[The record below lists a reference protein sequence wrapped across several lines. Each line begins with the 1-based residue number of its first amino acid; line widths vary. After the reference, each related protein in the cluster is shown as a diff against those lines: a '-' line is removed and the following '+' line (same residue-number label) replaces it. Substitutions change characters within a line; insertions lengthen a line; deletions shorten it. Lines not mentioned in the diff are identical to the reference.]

1 MIVILTIIWLMYM
14 FYRTK
19 KALHML
25 QQNLYDDDFRYI
37 KWIKNNF
44 NKVMLSFHLSQVFL
58 IFFILCYF
66 YIYINTNI
74 LNNYFNS
81 YFSSEEESNIKSRLL
96 YDSLNKIVSL
106 SDINNFIEE
115 KEEVLII
122 NKNENN
128 DIKIDN
134 SKPIVYIYNTHD
146 TEKYSVP
153 FISDYSVTPTVKM
166 VSYIFKEHLNNEG
179 ISVLVENKK
188 IKDYLTKHKLNYY
201 GCYDASRSY
210 IKEASKNND
219 FKILIDLHRD
229 SVKYKQTLYTKDNK
243 KYAKVMFVVTTKH
256 KSYKK
261 NLKFAEYLDNK
272 LNQDYKGL
280 SRGIYKRSDVIFNQD
295 LNDNAILIEL
305 GGVDNQ
311 IEELNNTLEI
321 LSKIIKEYLGETYG

>member
-1 MIVILTIIWLMYM
+1 MLYILNMEKFKSRKINFKVVIFISLLII
-14 FYRTK
+14 F
-19 KALHML
+19 
-25 QQNLYDDDFRYI
+25 
-37 KWIKNNF
+37 
-44 NKVMLSFHLSQVFL
+44 
-58 IFFILCYF
+58 IFSYF
-66 YIYINTNI
+66 YLYRDTDI

-81 YFSSEEESNIKSRLL
+81 YFSSDEKYDLKSRLL
-96 YDSLNKIVSL
+96 YDSLNKMVSL
-106 SDINNFIEE
+106 SSINNYKDEE
-115 KEEVLII
+115 DNVII
-122 NKNENN
+122 IDNIVDNN
-128 DIKIDN
+128 VKFDN

-261 NLKFAEYLDNK
+261 NLKFAEYLDSK

-321 LSKIIKEYLGETYG
+321 LSKIIKEYLGEKYG

>member
-1 MIVILTIIWLMYM
+1 MEKFKSKKINFKVVIFISLLII
-14 FYRTK
+14 F
-19 KALHML
+19 
-25 QQNLYDDDFRYI
+25 
-37 KWIKNNF
+37 
-44 NKVMLSFHLSQVFL
+44 
-58 IFFILCYF
+58 IFSYF
-66 YIYINTNI
+66 YLYRDTDI

-81 YFSSEEESNIKSRLL
+81 YFSSDEKYDLKSRLL
-96 YDSLNKIVSL
+96 YDSLNKMISL
-106 SDINNFIEE
+106 SSINDYKDEE
-115 KEEVLII
+115 DNVII
-122 NKNENN
+122 IDNIVDNN
-128 DIKIDN
+128 VKFDN

-179 ISVLVENKK
+179 ISALVENKK

-210 IKEASKNND
+210 IKQASKNND
-219 FKILIDLHRD
+219 FKMLIDLHRD

-261 NLKFAEYLDNK
+261 NLRFAEYLNSK

-321 LSKIIKEYLGETYG
+321 LSKIIKEYLGEKYG

>member
-1 MIVILTIIWLMYM
+1 MEKFKSRKINFKVVIFI
-14 FYRTK
+14 
-19 KALHML
+19 
-25 QQNLYDDDFRYI
+25 
-37 KWIKNNF
+37 
-44 NKVMLSFHLSQVFL
+44 SFL
-58 IFFILCYF
+58 ILFIIGYF
-66 YIYINTNI
+66 YLYRDTDV

-81 YFSSEEESNIKSRLL
+81 YFSSDEKYDLKSRLL
-96 YDSLNKIVSL
+96 YDSLNKMVSL
-106 SDINNFIEE
+106 SDINNYKDEDD
-115 KEEVLII
+115 VII
-122 NKNENN
+122 IDNIIDNN
-128 DIKIDN
+128 VKFDN

-166 VSYIFKEHLNNEG
+166 ASYIFKEHLNNEG
-179 ISVLVENKK
+179 ISTLVENKK

-210 IKEASKNND
+210 IKQASKNND

-261 NLKFAEYLDNK
+261 NLKFAEYLNSK

-321 LSKIIKEYLGETYG
+321 LSKIIKEYLGEKYG

>member
-1 MIVILTIIWLMYM
+1 MEKFKSKKINFKVVIFISLLII
-14 FYRTK
+14 F
-19 KALHML
+19 
-25 QQNLYDDDFRYI
+25 
-37 KWIKNNF
+37 
-44 NKVMLSFHLSQVFL
+44 
-58 IFFILCYF
+58 IFSYF
-66 YIYINTNI
+66 YLYRDTDI

-81 YFSSEEESNIKSRLL
+81 YFSSDEKYDLKSRLL
-96 YDSLNKIVSL
+96 YDSLNKMVSL
-106 SDINNFIEE
+106 SSINNYKDEE
-115 KEEVLII
+115 DNVII
-122 NKNENN
+122 IDNIVDNN
-128 DIKIDN
+128 VKFDN
-134 SKPIVYIYNTHD
+134 SKPIIYIYNTHD

-210 IKEASKNND
+210 IKQASKNND

-261 NLKFAEYLDNK
+261 NLKFAEYLNSK

>member
-1 MIVILTIIWLMYM
+1 MEKFKSKKINFKVVIFISLLII
-14 FYRTK
+14 F
-19 KALHML
+19 
-25 QQNLYDDDFRYI
+25 
-37 KWIKNNF
+37 
-44 NKVMLSFHLSQVFL
+44 
-58 IFFILCYF
+58 IFSYF
-66 YIYINTNI
+66 YLYRDTDI

-81 YFSSEEESNIKSRLL
+81 YFSSDEKYDLKSRLL
-96 YDSLNKIVSL
+96 YDSLNKMVSL
-106 SDINNFIEE
+106 SSINNYKDEE
-115 KEEVLII
+115 DNVII
-122 NKNENN
+122 IDNIVDNN
-128 DIKIDN
+128 VKFDN

-179 ISVLVENKK
+179 ISTLVENKK

-210 IKEASKNND
+210 IKQASKNND

-261 NLKFAEYLDNK
+261 NLKFAEYLDSK

>member
-1 MIVILTIIWLMYM
+1 MEKFKSKKINFKVVIFISLLII
-14 FYRTK
+14 F
-19 KALHML
+19 
-25 QQNLYDDDFRYI
+25 
-37 KWIKNNF
+37 
-44 NKVMLSFHLSQVFL
+44 
-58 IFFILCYF
+58 IFSYF
-66 YIYINTNI
+66 YLYRDTDI

-81 YFSSEEESNIKSRLL
+81 YFSSDEKYDLKSRLL
-96 YDSLNKIVSL
+96 YDSLNKMVSL
-106 SDINNFIEE
+106 SSINNYKDEE
-115 KEEVLII
+115 DNVII
-122 NKNENN
+122 IDNIVDNN
-128 DIKIDN
+128 VKFDN
-134 SKPIVYIYNTHD
+134 SKPIIYIYNTHD

-210 IKEASKNND
+210 IKQASKNND

-261 NLKFAEYLDNK
+261 NLKFAEYLNSK

-321 LSKIIKEYLGETYG
+321 LSKIIKEYLGEKYG

>member
-1 MIVILTIIWLMYM
+1 MEKFKSKKINFKVVIFISLLII
-14 FYRTK
+14 F
-19 KALHML
+19 
-25 QQNLYDDDFRYI
+25 
-37 KWIKNNF
+37 
-44 NKVMLSFHLSQVFL
+44 
-58 IFFILCYF
+58 IFSYF
-66 YIYINTNI
+66 YLYRDTDI

-81 YFSSEEESNIKSRLL
+81 YFSSDEKYDLKSRLL
-96 YDSLNKIVSL
+96 YDSLNKMVSL
-106 SDINNFIEE
+106 SSINNYKDEE
-115 KEEVLII
+115 DNAII
-122 NKNENN
+122 IDNIVDNN
-128 DIKIDN
+128 IKFDN

-210 IKEASKNND
+210 IKQASKNND

-261 NLKFAEYLDNK
+261 NLKFAEYLNSK

-321 LSKIIKEYLGETYG
+321 LSKIIKEYLGEKYG

>member
-1 MIVILTIIWLMYM
+1 MEKFKSRKINFKVVIFISLLII
-14 FYRTK
+14 F
-19 KALHML
+19 
-25 QQNLYDDDFRYI
+25 
-37 KWIKNNF
+37 
-44 NKVMLSFHLSQVFL
+44 
-58 IFFILCYF
+58 IFSYF
-66 YIYINTNI
+66 YLYRDTDI

-81 YFSSEEESNIKSRLL
+81 YFSSDEKYDLKSRLL
-96 YDSLNKIVSL
+96 YDSLNKMVSL
-106 SDINNFIEE
+106 SSINNYKDEE
-115 KEEVLII
+115 DNVII
-122 NKNENN
+122 IDNIVDNN
-128 DIKIDN
+128 VKFDN

-261 NLKFAEYLDNK
+261 NLKFAEYLNSK

-321 LSKIIKEYLGETYG
+321 LSKIIKEYLGEKYG

>member
-1 MIVILTIIWLMYM
+1 MEK
-14 FYRTK
+14 FKSRK
-19 KALHML
+19 
-25 QQNLYDDDFRYI
+25 
-37 KWIKNNF
+37 F
-44 NKVMLSFHLSQVFL
+44 NKKKIIFISLL
-58 IFFILCYF
+58 IIFIFSYF
-66 YIYINTNI
+66 YLYRDTDI

-81 YFSSEEESNIKSRLL
+81 YFSSDEKYDLKSRLL
-96 YDSLNKIVSL
+96 YDSLNKMVSL
-106 SDINNFIEE
+106 SSINNYKDEE
-115 KEEVLII
+115 DNII
-122 NKNENN
+122 IIDNIVDNN
-128 DIKIDN
+128 VKFDN

-179 ISVLVENKK
+179 ISALVENKK

-210 IKEASKNND
+210 IKQASKNND

-261 NLKFAEYLDNK
+261 NLKFAEYLNSK

-321 LSKIIKEYLGETYG
+321 LSKIIKEYLGEKYG

>member
-1 MIVILTIIWLMYM
+1 MEKFKSKKINFKVVIFISLLII
-14 FYRTK
+14 F
-19 KALHML
+19 
-25 QQNLYDDDFRYI
+25 
-37 KWIKNNF
+37 
-44 NKVMLSFHLSQVFL
+44 
-58 IFFILCYF
+58 IFSYF
-66 YIYINTNI
+66 YLYRDTDI

-81 YFSSEEESNIKSRLL
+81 YFSSDEKYDLKSRLL
-96 YDSLNKIVSL
+96 YDSLNKMVSL
-106 SDINNFIEE
+106 SSINNYKDEE
-115 KEEVLII
+115 DNVII
-122 NKNENN
+122 IDNIVDNN
-128 DIKIDN
+128 VKFDN

-210 IKEASKNND
+210 IKQASKNND

-261 NLKFAEYLDNK
+261 NLKFAEYLNSK

-321 LSKIIKEYLGETYG
+321 LSKIIKEYLGEKYG

>member
-1 MIVILTIIWLMYM
+1 MEK
-14 FYRTK
+14 FKSRK
-19 KALHML
+19 
-25 QQNLYDDDFRYI
+25 
-37 KWIKNNF
+37 F
-44 NKVMLSFHLSQVFL
+44 NKKKIIFISLL
-58 IFFILCYF
+58 IIFIFSYF
-66 YIYINTNI
+66 YLYRDTDI

-81 YFSSEEESNIKSRLL
+81 YFSSDEKYDLKSRLL
-96 YDSLNKIVSL
+96 YDSLNKMVSL
-106 SDINNFIEE
+106 SSINNYKDEE
-115 KEEVLII
+115 DNII
-122 NKNENN
+122 IIDNIVDNN
-128 DIKIDN
+128 VKFDN

-210 IKEASKNND
+210 IKQASKNND

-261 NLKFAEYLDNK
+261 NLKFAEYLNSK

>member
-1 MIVILTIIWLMYM
+1 MEKFKSKKINFKVVIFISLLII
-14 FYRTK
+14 F
-19 KALHML
+19 
-25 QQNLYDDDFRYI
+25 
-37 KWIKNNF
+37 
-44 NKVMLSFHLSQVFL
+44 
-58 IFFILCYF
+58 IFSYF
-66 YIYINTNI
+66 YLYRDTDI

-81 YFSSEEESNIKSRLL
+81 YFSSDEKYDLKSRLL
-96 YDSLNKIVSL
+96 YDSLNKMVSL
-106 SDINNFIEE
+106 SSINNYKDEE
-115 KEEVLII
+115 DNII
-122 NKNENN
+122 IIDNIVDNN
-128 DIKIDN
+128 IKFDN

-210 IKEASKNND
+210 IKQASKNND

-261 NLKFAEYLDNK
+261 NLKFAEYLDSK

>member
-1 MIVILTIIWLMYM
+1 MLYILNMEKFKSKKINFKVVIFISLLII
-14 FYRTK
+14 F
-19 KALHML
+19 
-25 QQNLYDDDFRYI
+25 
-37 KWIKNNF
+37 
-44 NKVMLSFHLSQVFL
+44 
-58 IFFILCYF
+58 IFSYF
-66 YIYINTNI
+66 YLYRNTDI

-81 YFSSEEESNIKSRLL
+81 YFSSDEKYDLKSRLL
-96 YDSLNKIVSL
+96 YDSLNKMVSL
-106 SDINNFIEE
+106 SDINNYKDEE
-115 KEEVLII
+115 DNVII
-122 NKNENN
+122 IDNIVDNN
-128 DIKIDN
+128 VKFDN
-134 SKPIVYIYNTHD
+134 SKPMVYIYNTHD

-153 FISDYSVTPTVKM
+153 FISDYSVAPTVKM

-179 ISVLVENKK
+179 ISVFVENKK

-210 IKEASKNND
+210 IKQASKNND

-261 NLKFAEYLDNK
+261 NLKFAEYLDSK

>member
-1 MIVILTIIWLMYM
+1 MEKFKSRKINFKVVIFISLLII
-14 FYRTK
+14 F
-19 KALHML
+19 
-25 QQNLYDDDFRYI
+25 
-37 KWIKNNF
+37 
-44 NKVMLSFHLSQVFL
+44 
-58 IFFILCYF
+58 IFSYF
-66 YIYINTNI
+66 YLYRDTDI

-81 YFSSEEESNIKSRLL
+81 YFSSDEKYDLKSRLL
-96 YDSLNKIVSL
+96 YDSLNKMVSL
-106 SDINNFIEE
+106 SSINNYKDEE
-115 KEEVLII
+115 DNVII
-122 NKNENN
+122 IDNIVDNN
-128 DIKIDN
+128 VKFDN
-134 SKPIVYIYNTHD
+134 SKPMVYIYNTHD

-210 IKEASKNND
+210 IKQASKNND

-261 NLKFAEYLDNK
+261 NLKFAEYLNSK

-321 LSKIIKEYLGETYG
+321 LSKIIKEYLGEKYG

>member
-1 MIVILTIIWLMYM
+1 MEKFKSKKINFKVVIFISLLII
-14 FYRTK
+14 F
-19 KALHML
+19 
-25 QQNLYDDDFRYI
+25 
-37 KWIKNNF
+37 
-44 NKVMLSFHLSQVFL
+44 
-58 IFFILCYF
+58 IFSYF
-66 YIYINTNI
+66 YLYRDTDI

-81 YFSSEEESNIKSRLL
+81 YFSSDEKYDLKSRLL
-96 YDSLNKIVSL
+96 YDSLNKMVSL
-106 SDINNFIEE
+106 SSINNYKDEE
-115 KEEVLII
+115 DNVII
-122 NKNENN
+122 IDNIVDNN
-128 DIKIDN
+128 VKFDN

-210 IKEASKNND
+210 IKQASKNND

-261 NLKFAEYLDNK
+261 NLKFAEYLDSK

>member
-1 MIVILTIIWLMYM
+1 MLYILNMEKFKSKKINFKVVIFISLLII
-14 FYRTK
+14 F
-19 KALHML
+19 
-25 QQNLYDDDFRYI
+25 
-37 KWIKNNF
+37 
-44 NKVMLSFHLSQVFL
+44 
-58 IFFILCYF
+58 IFSYF
-66 YIYINTNI
+66 YLYRNTDI

-81 YFSSEEESNIKSRLL
+81 YFSSDEKYDLKSRLL
-96 YDSLNKIVSL
+96 YDSLNKMVSL
-106 SDINNFIEE
+106 SDINNYKDEE
-115 KEEVLII
+115 DNVII
-122 NKNENN
+122 IDNIVDNN
-128 DIKIDN
+128 VKFDN

-153 FISDYSVTPTVKM
+153 FISDYSVAPTVKM

-179 ISVLVENKK
+179 ISVFVENKK

-210 IKEASKNND
+210 IKQASKNND

-261 NLKFAEYLDNK
+261 NLKFAEYLDSK

>member
-1 MIVILTIIWLMYM
+1 MEKFKSRKINFKVVIFISLLII
-14 FYRTK
+14 F
-19 KALHML
+19 
-25 QQNLYDDDFRYI
+25 
-37 KWIKNNF
+37 
-44 NKVMLSFHLSQVFL
+44 
-58 IFFILCYF
+58 IFSYF
-66 YIYINTNI
+66 YLYRDTDI

-81 YFSSEEESNIKSRLL
+81 YFSSDEKYDLKSRLL
-96 YDSLNKIVSL
+96 YDSLNKMVSL
-106 SDINNFIEE
+106 SSINNYKDEE
-115 KEEVLII
+115 DNVII
-122 NKNENN
+122 IDNIVDNN
-128 DIKIDN
+128 VKFDN

-210 IKEASKNND
+210 IKQASKNND

-261 NLKFAEYLDNK
+261 NLRFAEYLNSK

-321 LSKIIKEYLGETYG
+321 LSKIIKEYLGEKYG

>member
-1 MIVILTIIWLMYM
+1 MEK
-14 FYRTK
+14 FKSRK
-19 KALHML
+19 
-25 QQNLYDDDFRYI
+25 
-37 KWIKNNF
+37 F
-44 NKVMLSFHLSQVFL
+44 NKKKIIFISLL
-58 IFFILCYF
+58 IIFIFSYF
-66 YIYINTNI
+66 YLYRDTDI

-81 YFSSEEESNIKSRLL
+81 YFSSDEKYDLKSRLL
-96 YDSLNKIVSL
+96 YDSLNKMVSL
-106 SDINNFIEE
+106 SSINNYKDEE
-115 KEEVLII
+115 DNAII
-122 NKNENN
+122 IDNIVDNN
-128 DIKIDN
+128 VKFDN

-210 IKEASKNND
+210 IKQASKNND

-261 NLKFAEYLDNK
+261 NLKFAEYLNSK

-321 LSKIIKEYLGETYG
+321 LSKIIKEYLGEMYG

>member
-1 MIVILTIIWLMYM
+1 MEKFKSRKINFKVVIFISLLII
-14 FYRTK
+14 F
-19 KALHML
+19 
-25 QQNLYDDDFRYI
+25 
-37 KWIKNNF
+37 
-44 NKVMLSFHLSQVFL
+44 
-58 IFFILCYF
+58 IFSYF
-66 YIYINTNI
+66 YLYRDTDI

-81 YFSSEEESNIKSRLL
+81 YFSSDEKYDLKSRLL
-96 YDSLNKIVSL
+96 YDSLNKMVSL
-106 SDINNFIEE
+106 SSINNYKDEE
-115 KEEVLII
+115 DNVII
-122 NKNENN
+122 IDNIVDNN
-128 DIKIDN
+128 IKFDN

-210 IKEASKNND
+210 IKQASKNND

-261 NLKFAEYLDNK
+261 NLKFAEYLNSK

-321 LSKIIKEYLGETYG
+321 LSKIIKEYLGEKYG

>member
-1 MIVILTIIWLMYM
+1 MEKFKSRKINFKVVIFISLLII
-14 FYRTK
+14 F
-19 KALHML
+19 
-25 QQNLYDDDFRYI
+25 
-37 KWIKNNF
+37 
-44 NKVMLSFHLSQVFL
+44 
-58 IFFILCYF
+58 IFSYF
-66 YIYINTNI
+66 YLYRDTDI

-81 YFSSEEESNIKSRLL
+81 YFSSDEKYDLKSRLL
-96 YDSLNKIVSL
+96 YDSLNKMISL
-106 SDINNFIEE
+106 SSINDFKDEE
-115 KEEVLII
+115 DNVII
-122 NKNENN
+122 IDNIVDNN
-128 DIKIDN
+128 VKFDN

-210 IKEASKNND
+210 IKQASKNND

-261 NLKFAEYLDNK
+261 NLKFAEYLNSK

-321 LSKIIKEYLGETYG
+321 LSKIIKEYLGEKYG

>member
-1 MIVILTIIWLMYM
+1 MEK
-14 FYRTK
+14 FKSRK
-19 KALHML
+19 
-25 QQNLYDDDFRYI
+25 
-37 KWIKNNF
+37 F
-44 NKVMLSFHLSQVFL
+44 NKKKIIFISFL

-153 FISDYSVTPTVKM
+153 FISDYSVAPTVKM

-201 GCYDASRSY
+201 GCYDASRIY

-295 LNDNAILIEL
+295 LNNNAILIEL

>member
-1 MIVILTIIWLMYM
+1 MEK
-14 FYRTK
+14 FKSRK
-19 KALHML
+19 
-25 QQNLYDDDFRYI
+25 
-37 KWIKNNF
+37 F
-44 NKVMLSFHLSQVFL
+44 NKKKIIFISLL
-58 IFFILCYF
+58 IIFIFSYF
-66 YIYINTNI
+66 YLYRDTDI

-81 YFSSEEESNIKSRLL
+81 YFSSDEKYDLKSRLL
-96 YDSLNKIVSL
+96 YDSLNKMISL
-106 SDINNFIEE
+106 SSINDYKDEE
-115 KEEVLII
+115 DNVII
-122 NKNENN
+122 IDNIVDNN
-128 DIKIDN
+128 IKFDN

-261 NLKFAEYLDNK
+261 NLKFAEYLNSK

>member
-1 MIVILTIIWLMYM
+1 MEKFKSRKINFKVVIFI
-14 FYRTK
+14 
-19 KALHML
+19 
-25 QQNLYDDDFRYI
+25 
-37 KWIKNNF
+37 
-44 NKVMLSFHLSQVFL
+44 SFL
-58 IFFILCYF
+58 ILFIIGYF
-66 YIYINTNI
+66 YLYRDTDV

-81 YFSSEEESNIKSRLL
+81 YFSSDEKYDLKSRLL
-96 YDSLNKIVSL
+96 YDSLNKMVSL
-106 SDINNFIEE
+106 SDINNYKDED
-115 KEEVLII
+115 VII
-122 NKNENN
+122 IDNIIDNN
-128 DIKIDN
+128 VKFDN

-166 VSYIFKEHLNNEG
+166 ASYIFKEHLNNEG
-179 ISVLVENKK
+179 IGTLVENKK

-321 LSKIIKEYLGETYG
+321 LSKIIKEYLGEMYG

>member
-1 MIVILTIIWLMYM
+1 MEK
-14 FYRTK
+14 FKSRK
-19 KALHML
+19 
-25 QQNLYDDDFRYI
+25 
-37 KWIKNNF
+37 F
-44 NKVMLSFHLSQVFL
+44 NKKKVIFISFL
-58 IFFILCYF
+58 IFFILSYF
-66 YIYINTNI
+66 YIYRNTNI

-81 YFSSEEESNIKSRLL
+81 YFSSEEEINIKSRLL
-96 YDSLNKIVSL
+96 YDSLNKMVSL
-106 SDINNFIEE
+106 SDINNYKDEE
-115 KEEVLII
+115 DNVTII
-122 NKNENN
+122 DNIVDNN
-128 DIKIDN
+128 VKFDN

-166 VSYIFKEHLNNEG
+166 ASYIFKEHLNNEG

-261 NLKFAEYLDNK
+261 NLKLAEYLDDK
-272 LNQDYKGL
+272 LNKDYKGL

>member
-1 MIVILTIIWLMYM
+1 MEKFKSKKINFKVVIFISLLII
-14 FYRTK
+14 F
-19 KALHML
+19 
-25 QQNLYDDDFRYI
+25 
-37 KWIKNNF
+37 
-44 NKVMLSFHLSQVFL
+44 
-58 IFFILCYF
+58 IFSYF
-66 YIYINTNI
+66 YLYRDTDI

-81 YFSSEEESNIKSRLL
+81 YFSSDEKYDLKSRLL
-96 YDSLNKIVSL
+96 YDSLNKMVSL
-106 SDINNFIEE
+106 SSINNYKDEE
-115 KEEVLII
+115 DNVII
-122 NKNENN
+122 IDNIVDNN
-128 DIKIDN
+128 VKFDN

-179 ISVLVENKK
+179 ISTLVENKK

-261 NLKFAEYLDNK
+261 NLKFAEYLNSK

-321 LSKIIKEYLGETYG
+321 LSKIIKEYLGEKYG

>member
-1 MIVILTIIWLMYM
+1 MEKFKSRKINFKVVIFISLLII
-14 FYRTK
+14 F
-19 KALHML
+19 
-25 QQNLYDDDFRYI
+25 
-37 KWIKNNF
+37 
-44 NKVMLSFHLSQVFL
+44 
-58 IFFILCYF
+58 IFSYF
-66 YIYINTNI
+66 YLYRDTDI

-81 YFSSEEESNIKSRLL
+81 YFSSDEKYDLKSRLL
-96 YDSLNKIVSL
+96 YDSLNKMVSL
-106 SDINNFIEE
+106 SSINNYKDEE
-115 KEEVLII
+115 DNVII
-122 NKNENN
+122 IDNIVDNN
-128 DIKIDN
+128 VKFDN
-134 SKPIVYIYNTHD
+134 SKPMVYIYNTHD

-153 FISDYSVTPTVKM
+153 FISDYSVSPTVKM

-210 IKEASKNND
+210 IKQASKNND

-229 SVKYKQTLYTKDNK
+229 SVKYRQTLYTKDNK

-261 NLKFAEYLDNK
+261 NLKFAEYLNSK

-321 LSKIIKEYLGETYG
+321 LSKIIKEYLGEKYG

>member
-1 MIVILTIIWLMYM
+1 MEK
-14 FYRTK
+14 FKSRK
-19 KALHML
+19 
-25 QQNLYDDDFRYI
+25 
-37 KWIKNNF
+37 F
-44 NKVMLSFHLSQVFL
+44 NKKKIIFILFL
-58 IFFILCYF
+58 IFFILSYF

-81 YFSSEEESNIKSRLL
+81 YFSSDEKYDLKSRLL
-96 YDSLNKIVSL
+96 YDSLNKMVSL
-106 SDINNFIEE
+106 SDINNYKDEE
-115 KEEVLII
+115 DNVII
-122 NKNENN
+122 IDNIVDNN
-128 DIKIDN
+128 VKFDN
-134 SKPIVYIYNTHD
+134 SKPMVYIYNTHD

-153 FISDYSVTPTVKM
+153 FISDYSVAPTVKM

-179 ISVLVENKK
+179 ISVFVENKK

>member
-1 MIVILTIIWLMYM
+1 MEK
-14 FYRTK
+14 FKSRK
-19 KALHML
+19 
-25 QQNLYDDDFRYI
+25 
-37 KWIKNNF
+37 F
-44 NKVMLSFHLSQVFL
+44 NKKKIIFISFL
-58 IFFILCYF
+58 IFFILSYF
-66 YIYINTNI
+66 YIYRNTNI

-81 YFSSEEESNIKSRLL
+81 YFSRDEKYDLKSRLL
-96 YDSLNKIVSL
+96 YDSLNKMVSL
-106 SDINNFIEE
+106 SDINNYKDEDDD
-115 KEEVLII
+115 VII
-122 NKNENN
+122 IDNIVDNN
-128 DIKIDN
+128 VKFDN

-153 FISDYSVTPTVKM
+153 FISDYSVAPTVKM

-272 LNQDYKGL
+272 LNQNYKGL

-295 LNDNAILIEL
+295 LNNNAILIEL

>member
-1 MIVILTIIWLMYM
+1 MEK
-14 FYRTK
+14 FKSRK
-19 KALHML
+19 
-25 QQNLYDDDFRYI
+25 
-37 KWIKNNF
+37 F
-44 NKVMLSFHLSQVFL
+44 NKKKIIFILFL
-58 IFFILCYF
+58 IFFILSYF

-81 YFSSEEESNIKSRLL
+81 YFSNEEESNIKSRLL

-115 KEEVLII
+115 KEEVLVI
-122 NKNENN
+122 NKNETN

-153 FISDYSVTPTVKM
+153 FISDYSVSPTVKM

-229 SVKYKQTLYTKDNK
+229 SVKYKQTLYIKDNK

-272 LNQDYKGL
+272 LNQNYKGL

-295 LNDNAILIEL
+295 LNNNAILIEL

>member
-1 MIVILTIIWLMYM
+1 MEK
-14 FYRTK
+14 FKSRK
-19 KALHML
+19 
-25 QQNLYDDDFRYI
+25 
-37 KWIKNNF
+37 F
-44 NKVMLSFHLSQVFL
+44 NKKKIIFISFL
-58 IFFILCYF
+58 IFFILSYF
-66 YIYINTNI
+66 YIYRNTNI

-81 YFSSEEESNIKSRLL
+81 YFSRDEKYDLKSRLL
-96 YDSLNKIVSL
+96 YDSLNKMVSL
-106 SDINNFIEE
+106 SDINNYKDEDDD
-115 KEEVLII
+115 VII
-122 NKNENN
+122 IDNIVDNN
-128 DIKIDN
+128 VKFDN

-295 LNDNAILIEL
+295 LNNNAILIEL

>member
-1 MIVILTIIWLMYM
+1 MLYILNMEKFKSRKINFKVVIFISLLII
-14 FYRTK
+14 F
-19 KALHML
+19 
-25 QQNLYDDDFRYI
+25 
-37 KWIKNNF
+37 
-44 NKVMLSFHLSQVFL
+44 
-58 IFFILCYF
+58 IFSYF
-66 YIYINTNI
+66 YLYRDTDI

-81 YFSSEEESNIKSRLL
+81 YFSSDEKYDLKSRLL
-96 YDSLNKIVSL
+96 YDSLNKMVSL
-106 SDINNFIEE
+106 SSINNYKDEE
-115 KEEVLII
+115 DNVII
-122 NKNENN
+122 IDNIVDNN
-128 DIKIDN
+128 VKFDN

-210 IKEASKNND
+210 IKQASKNND

-261 NLKFAEYLDNK
+261 NLKFAEYLDSK

-321 LSKIIKEYLGETYG
+321 LSKIIKEYLGEKYG

>member
-1 MIVILTIIWLMYM
+1 MLYILNMEKFKSKKINFKVVIFISLLII
-14 FYRTK
+14 F
-19 KALHML
+19 
-25 QQNLYDDDFRYI
+25 
-37 KWIKNNF
+37 
-44 NKVMLSFHLSQVFL
+44 
-58 IFFILCYF
+58 IFSYF
-66 YIYINTNI
+66 YLYRDTDI

-81 YFSSEEESNIKSRLL
+81 YFSSDEKYDLKSRLL
-96 YDSLNKIVSL
+96 YDSLNKMVSL
-106 SDINNFIEE
+106 SSINNYKDEE
-115 KEEVLII
+115 DNAII
-122 NKNENN
+122 IDNIVDNN
-128 DIKIDN
+128 IKFDN

-210 IKEASKNND
+210 IKQASKNND

-261 NLKFAEYLDNK
+261 NLKFAEYLNSK

-321 LSKIIKEYLGETYG
+321 LSKIIKEYLGEKYG

>member
-1 MIVILTIIWLMYM
+1 MEKFKSRKI
-14 FYRTK
+14 
-19 KALHML
+19 
-25 QQNLYDDDFRYI
+25 
-37 KWIKNNF
+37 NF
-44 NKVMLSFHLSQVFL
+44 KVMIFISLL
-58 IFFILCYF
+58 IIFIFSYF
-66 YIYINTNI
+66 YLYRDTDI

-81 YFSSEEESNIKSRLL
+81 YFSSDEKYDLKSRLL
-96 YDSLNKIVSL
+96 YDSLNKMVSL
-106 SDINNFIEE
+106 SSINNYKDEE
-115 KEEVLII
+115 DNVII
-122 NKNENN
+122 IDNIVDNN
-128 DIKIDN
+128 VKFDN

-210 IKEASKNND
+210 IKQASKNND

-261 NLKFAEYLDNK
+261 NLKFAEYLDSK

>member
-1 MIVILTIIWLMYM
+1 MEKFKSRKINFKVVIFISLLII
-14 FYRTK
+14 F
-19 KALHML
+19 
-25 QQNLYDDDFRYI
+25 
-37 KWIKNNF
+37 
-44 NKVMLSFHLSQVFL
+44 
-58 IFFILCYF
+58 IFSYF
-66 YIYINTNI
+66 YLYRDTDI

-81 YFSSEEESNIKSRLL
+81 YFSSDEKYDLKSRLL
-96 YDSLNKIVSL
+96 YDSLNKMISL
-106 SDINNFIEE
+106 SSINDYKDEE
-115 KEEVLII
+115 DNVII
-122 NKNENN
+122 IDNIVDNN
-128 DIKIDN
+128 VKFDN
-134 SKPIVYIYNTHD
+134 SKPMVYIYNTHD

-210 IKEASKNND
+210 IKQASKNND

-229 SVKYKQTLYTKDNK
+229 SVKYRQTLYTKDNK

-261 NLKFAEYLDNK
+261 NLKFAEYLNSK

-321 LSKIIKEYLGETYG
+321 LSKIIKEYLGEKYG

>member
-1 MIVILTIIWLMYM
+1 MLYILNMEKFKSRKINFKVVIFISLLII
-14 FYRTK
+14 F
-19 KALHML
+19 
-25 QQNLYDDDFRYI
+25 
-37 KWIKNNF
+37 
-44 NKVMLSFHLSQVFL
+44 
-58 IFFILCYF
+58 IFSYF
-66 YIYINTNI
+66 YLYRDTDI

-81 YFSSEEESNIKSRLL
+81 YFSSDEKYDLKSRLL
-96 YDSLNKIVSL
+96 YDSLNKMVSL
-106 SDINNFIEE
+106 SDINNYKDEE
-115 KEEVLII
+115 DNVTII
-122 NKNENN
+122 DNIVDNN
-128 DIKIDN
+128 VKFDN

-166 VSYIFKEHLNNEG
+166 ASYIFKEHLNNEG

-261 NLKFAEYLDNK
+261 NLKFAEYLDDK
-272 LNQDYKGL
+272 LNKDYKGL

>member
-1 MIVILTIIWLMYM
+1 MEKFKSRKI
-14 FYRTK
+14 
-19 KALHML
+19 
-25 QQNLYDDDFRYI
+25 
-37 KWIKNNF
+37 NF
-44 NKVMLSFHLSQVFL
+44 KVMIFISLL
-58 IFFILCYF
+58 IIFIFSYF
-66 YIYINTNI
+66 YLYRDTDI

-81 YFSSEEESNIKSRLL
+81 YFSSDEKYDLKSRLL
-96 YDSLNKIVSL
+96 YDSLNKMVSL
-106 SDINNFIEE
+106 SDINNYKDEDDD
-115 KEEVLII
+115 VII
-122 NKNENN
+122 IDNIVDNN
-128 DIKIDN
+128 VKFDN

-210 IKEASKNND
+210 IKQASKNND

-261 NLKFAEYLDNK
+261 NLKFAEYLNSK

>member
-1 MIVILTIIWLMYM
+1 MEKFKSKKINFKVVIFISLLII
-14 FYRTK
+14 F
-19 KALHML
+19 
-25 QQNLYDDDFRYI
+25 
-37 KWIKNNF
+37 
-44 NKVMLSFHLSQVFL
+44 
-58 IFFILCYF
+58 IFSYF
-66 YIYINTNI
+66 YLYRDTDI

-81 YFSSEEESNIKSRLL
+81 YFSSDEKYDLKSRLL
-96 YDSLNKIVSL
+96 YDSLNKMVSL
-106 SDINNFIEE
+106 SSINNYKDEE
-115 KEEVLII
+115 DNVII
-122 NKNENN
+122 IDNIVDNN
-128 DIKIDN
+128 VKFDN

-261 NLKFAEYLDNK
+261 NLKFAEYLNSK

-321 LSKIIKEYLGETYG
+321 LSKIIKEYLGEKYG

>member
-1 MIVILTIIWLMYM
+1 MEK
-14 FYRTK
+14 FKSRK
-19 KALHML
+19 
-25 QQNLYDDDFRYI
+25 
-37 KWIKNNF
+37 F
-44 NKVMLSFHLSQVFL
+44 NKKKIIFISFL
-58 IFFILCYF
+58 IFFILSYF
-66 YIYINTNI
+66 YIYRNTNI

-81 YFSSEEESNIKSRLL
+81 YFSRDEKYDLKSRLL
-96 YDSLNKIVSL
+96 YDSLNKMVSL
-106 SDINNFIEE
+106 SDINNYKDEDD
-115 KEEVLII
+115 VII
-122 NKNENN
+122 IDNIVDNN
-128 DIKIDN
+128 VKFDN

-153 FISDYSVTPTVKM
+153 FISDYSVAPTVKM

-272 LNQDYKGL
+272 LNQNYKGL

-295 LNDNAILIEL
+295 LNNNAILIEL